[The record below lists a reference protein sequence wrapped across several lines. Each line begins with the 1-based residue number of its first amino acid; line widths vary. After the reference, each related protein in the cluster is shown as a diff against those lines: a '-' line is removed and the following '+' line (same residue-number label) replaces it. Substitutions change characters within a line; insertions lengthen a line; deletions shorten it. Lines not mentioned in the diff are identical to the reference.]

1 MNLVIKTSYG
11 NNIAYRYG
19 RYFSDFYSPFLLGF
33 EWWVLCDSIGP
44 LLTPGF
50 DAMFLFHVI
59 YCPQISEIAFEKVL
73 VWVISVLTNFQKT
86 WKGTA
91 STLTEFTLPLH
102 IFLIIVAY
110 ASTHVSSTKTQK
122 QALQRLCAYRC
133 ECLFSWHLLSAN
145 HRNCF
150 WKGAGLSNVSP
161 NQLSENMKRD
171 SQHAHWIH
179 PPSSHFPNNCG
190 LRIHSC

>member
-1 MNLVIKTSYG
+1 MIFIMILVIKTSYG

-73 VWVISVLTNFQKT
+73 V
-86 WKGTA
+86 
-91 STLTEFTLPLH
+91 
-102 IFLIIVAY
+102 
-110 ASTHVSSTKTQK
+110 
-122 QALQRLCAYRC
+122 
-133 ECLFSWHLLSAN
+133 
-145 HRNCF
+145 
-150 WKGAGLSNVSP
+150 
-161 NQLSENMKRD
+161 
-171 SQHAHWIH
+171 
-179 PPSSHFPNNCG
+179 
-190 LRIHSC
+190 